1 MADLTLALQQQV
13 LQAIENRQPLTI
25 SAGQS
30 KAFLS
35 AAPTG
40 DILSVADHQG
50 IVSYQPTELVVTVR
64 AGTKLRELQLA
75 LAEHNQYLPFEPP
88 HFGNDATIG
97 GTIAAGL
104 SGSSRPFTGSAR
116 DYVLGCKI
124 INGRGQ
130 VLQFGGQVMKNVA
143 GYDVSRLMVGAM
155 GTLGVL
161 LEISLK
167 VLPVPASEC
176 YLSQFHTPQDALL
189 LMQTLA
195 SQNLPLSGLGYD
207 GEAVHI
213 RLAGAAA
220 AVRSAQQKLGGQH
233 HDPDIFWSAIN
244 EQQHPFFAG
253 DIPLWRI
260 AVPPATAEL
269 PITGKQLVDWAGGLR
284 WVKTDE
290 TSDNLFKLA
299 ARHHGHAQ
307 LFRSS
312 QKAANRRQPLA
323 DGIRQLHIQLKHSFD
338 PQAIFNRGQ
347 LYSDF

>member
-1 MADLTLALQQQV
+1 MADLTHTLQQQV

-35 AAPTG
+35 PAPTG
-40 DILSVADHQG
+40 EVLSVADHQG

-64 AGTKLRELQLA
+64 AGTKLSDLQRS
-75 LAEHNQYLPFEPP
+75 LAEHQQYLPFEPP

-130 VLQFGGQVMKNVA
+130 ILQFGGQVMKNVA

-167 VLPVPASEC
+167 VLPTPASEC
-176 YLSQFHTPQDALL
+176 YLSQLHTPQDALL

-195 SQNLPLSGLGYD
+195 SQSLPLSGLAYD

-233 HDPDIFWSAIN
+233 HDPDIFWSALN

-253 DIPLWRI
+253 DTPLWRI
-260 AVPPATAEL
+260 AVPPATAVL
-269 PITGKQLVDWAGGLR
+269 PIAGKQLLDWAGGLR
-284 WVKTDE
+284 WIKTDE
-290 TSDNLFKLA
+290 PADNLFKLA

-307 LFRSS
+307 LFRSA
-312 QKAANRRQPLA
+312 QQTGIRRQPLA
-323 DGIRQLHIQLKHSFD
+323 EGIKQLHIQLKHSFD
-338 PQAIFNRGQ
+338 PLAIFNRGQ